1 MDVYI
6 YCYHHSSNRRCGI
19 FITQIAENIMA
30 PELKKVIA
38 DLTQKYGKIKPSGMA
53 GTWKNSISQSVH
65 SDDILLWFET
75 SDGRSH
81 QIRIGTDWKIKSQE
95 MGKKL

>member
-1 MDVYI
+1 MDENI

-38 DLTQKYGKIKPSGMA
+38 ELTQKYGKIKPSAMA
-53 GTWKNSISQSVH
+53 GTWHNSVEKSIH
-65 SDDILLWFET
+65 DDDLLLWFDT
-75 SDGRSH
+75 TDGRKH
-81 QIRIGTDWKIKSQE
+81 LVRLDKCWKIKSQE